1 MKKTTW
7 INDKGNFCFFW
18 EKDSYKGVLS
28 FFSAILIVLIVSG
41 IIDYFWVKGIC
52 SRVLIGVFIAMFI
65 AYNYVN
71 HKSNKK
77 DAILLSIIFISSSIT
92 YHLYV
97 LFGSHCTLLAVTC
110 ISPEPIGIVND

>member
-1 MKKTTW
+1 MFLLGKETHIKVS
-7 INDKGNFCFFW
+7 C
-18 EKDSYKGVLS
+18 V

-65 AYNYVN
+65 AYNYVS

-77 DAILLSIIFISSSIT
+77 DAILLSIIKDKFEVILQI
-92 YHLYV
+92 
-97 LFGSHCTLLAVTC
+97 
-110 ISPEPIGIVND
+110 

>member
-7 INDKGNFCFFW
+7 INDNGNLCFFW

-71 HKSNKK
+71 HKSNKNN
-77 DAILLSIIFISSSIT
+77 DILSEESFVREKICHIFQFRHNSLYISKYCCPVKLIMRSKT
-92 YHLYV
+92 
-97 LFGSHCTLLAVTC
+97 G
-110 ISPEPIGIVND
+110 

>member
-7 INDKGNFCFFW
+7 INDNGNLCFFW

-52 SRVLIGVFIAMFI
+52 SIVLIGVFIAMFI
-65 AYNYVN
+65 AYNYVS

-77 DAILLSIIFISSSIT
+77 DAILLSIIKDKFEVIIQIK
-92 YHLYV
+92 L
-97 LFGSHCTLLAVTC
+97 
-110 ISPEPIGIVND
+110 

>member
-7 INDKGNFCFFW
+7 INDNGNLCFFW

-28 FFSAILIVLIVSG
+28 FFSAILIVLTVSG

-52 SRVLIGVFIAMFI
+52 SIVLIGVFIAMFI

-77 DAILLSIIFISSSIT
+77 DAILLSIIKDKFEVT
-92 YHLYV
+92 PKVRHKT
-97 LFGSHCTLLAVTC
+97 FGVQFTV
-110 ISPEPIGIVND
+110 PI

>member
-28 FFSAILIVLIVSG
+28 FFAAILIVLIVSG

-52 SRVLIGVFIAMFI
+52 SIVLIGVFIAMFI
-65 AYNYVN
+65 AYNYV
-71 HKSNKK
+71 KK
-77 DAILLSIIFISSSIT
+77 DAILLSIIKDK
-92 YHLYV
+92 LDE
-97 LFGSHCTLLAVTC
+97 SHIIHYYL
-110 ISPEPIGIVND
+110 

>member
-1 MKKTTW
+1 MKKSTW

-52 SRVLIGVFIAMFI
+52 SRFLIGVFIAMFI
-65 AYNYVN
+65 AYNYVS
-71 HKSNKK
+71 HKSNKNN
-77 DAILLSIIFISSSIT
+77 DILSEESFVREKICHIFQFRHNSLYISKRKA
-92 YHLYV
+92 
-97 LFGSHCTLLAVTC
+97 GR
-110 ISPEPIGIVND
+110 